1 MLKDLSWL
9 EPGQP
14 FPPRQEQRRLDLYTE
29 NDRLRN
35 GEFAE
40 AWPDLVEYL
49 RKGKT
54 TEGLTFCLDYP
65 ALITTKTQDLILGNP
80 PDFDLPVVEDVATG
94 EESENPDEIKVTEL
108 VERIDFLETLSAL
121 IGNLDALGDGVLK
134 CIQVVA
140 ENESKQ
146 AKILNIHPK
155 HWFPIVKRGTDAIQ
169 QHVLAFKYSDTIDG
183 KEQCFLEV
191 EIHDKKQ
198 IEHRLYELNTA
209 TAQTVVQDKTR
220 THGTD
225 IISKKLE
232 WNNPDIPEIEDNPI
246 GDFLVLACHSQ
257 SGENIYGKSSYKPS
271 LKTILKKLIIR
282 YSLENDVEDIFTK
295 PTFFGPDSYSEV
307 DPITKKPTFKPGGY
321 LGVPASDPHA
331 PPPVVPGAL
340 VWDAHLP
347 DNQVSKES
355 LLARLFDMS
364 EISPV
369 LFASAENVGGR
380 ALSGTALRLLLT
392 NTLAKCSRIRRKV
405 DGVARKA
412 LNIGLELE
420 SNPVIGLY
428 IEWKDS
434 VPKMPLEEAQR
445 FSMYANTPQFAGE
458 VGGQYLLKEFGYS
471 EKEAKAIMSDPSRN
485 GGMGGGL

>member
-14 FPPRQEQRRLDLYTE
+14 FPPTHERRRLDLYEE

-54 TEGLTFCLDYP
+54 SSGLEFCLDYP
-65 ALITTKTQDLILGNP
+65 SLITTKTQDLILGNP
-80 PDFDLPVVEDVATG
+80 PDFDLPVMKDVSTG
-94 EESENPDEIKVTEL
+94 IESENPDEIKVTEL

-121 IGNLDALGDGVLK
+121 IGNLDCLGDGVLK
-134 CIQVVA
+134 CIQVA
-140 ENESKQ
+140 ETKQ
-146 AKILNIHPK
+146 VKILNIHPK
-155 HWFPIVKRGTDAIQ
+155 HWFPIVKRGTDEIQ
-169 QHVLAFKYSDTIDG
+169 QHVLAFKYSDTGSDG
-183 KEQCFLEV
+183 KDHCYLEV

-198 IEHRLYELNTA
+198 IEHRLYELNAA
-209 TAQTVVQDKTR
+209 TIKDR
-220 THGTD
+220 THKHGADT
-225 IISKKLE
+225 ISKRLE
-232 WNNPDIPEIEDNPI
+232 WTNLDVPEIEPNPI
-246 GDFLVLACHSQ
+246 GDFLVLTCHSM

-271 LKTILKKLIIR
+271 LKMILKKLIIR

-295 PTFFGPDSYSEV
+295 PTFFGPQEYAEP

-331 PPPVVPGAL
+331 PPPIVPGAL

-369 LFASAENVGGR
+369 LFASAEKIGGR
-380 ALSGTALRLLLT
+380 ALSGTALRLLLI
-392 NTLAKCSRIRRKV
+392 NTLAKCSRMMRKV

-412 LNIGLELE
+412 LNIGLTLE
-420 SNPVIGLY
+420 GNPVIGLY

-445 FSMYANTPQFAGE
+445 FAMFANTPIFAGE

-471 EKEAKAIMSDPSRN
+471 EKEAKAIMTDPTRN
-485 GGMGGGL
+485 GGLGGGM